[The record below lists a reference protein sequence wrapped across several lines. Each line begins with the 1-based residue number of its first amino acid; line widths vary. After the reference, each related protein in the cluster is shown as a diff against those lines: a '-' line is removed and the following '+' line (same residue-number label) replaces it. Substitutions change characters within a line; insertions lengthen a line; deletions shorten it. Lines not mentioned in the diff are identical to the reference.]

1 MRSNVRLNLAV
12 VASLVLLGAC
22 AKQDAKPAQE
32 AADLVL
38 KNARIYTVDTALP
51 WASSLAIDGGK
62 IAAVGSDEQV
72 AALIGESTRVVD
84 LGGKLVLPGFHDV
97 HAHPVWGGL
106 AYSQCPIYEG
116 TSPKEY
122 QQLIAKCVA
131 AKPGKGWL
139 YGIGWKPGLFVPNGA
154 PDKKLLDEIAPD
166 RPVAI
171 SSIGGHTLW
180 VNSEALRLAGI
191 TRETK
196 DPPNGRIDRDPKT
209 GEPLGA
215 LQEHAMNL
223 VSKLLPPPTREEL
236 DGALAYATRYFNGV
250 GIVGW
255 QDASVSVL
263 PSDPAQII
271 PVYTSALERGELKSH
286 VKLALLWENERGP
299 EQLQDLLAASEKLA
313 KVGIQA
319 KTVKMFIDGV
329 LVPRTGALI
338 EPYADQHDTR
348 GELQI
353 PLDVYNN
360 AIAEFDARGFQV
372 HVHAIGDLA
381 VRATLDA
388 FAKAREKN
396 GPKDN
401 RHLMSH
407 LNLITPEDQ
416 PRFAQLGVVPVF
428 QPLWARWDEY
438 MRMTAVRVGA
448 ERMKYMYPSGSL
460 LRGGATIAYGS
471 DWAVASANPLEGIE
485 VALTRR
491 EPGATSGEALTPEEV
506 ITLEQAIRGYTLN
519 SAFANHAE
527 EVSGSLQVGKSADL
541 VVMDKDVFKIPVTE
555 IGKAKVLTTLIAGEA
570 VHGTL

>member
-1 MRSNVRLNLAV
+1 MRSKVEFSVGV

-22 AKQDAKPAQE
+22 AKDEKPARE
-32 AADLVL
+32 AADFVL

-72 AALIGESTRVVD
+72 APFIGENTRVVD

-97 HAHPVWGGL
+97 HAHPVGGGL
-106 AYSQCPIYEG
+106 AYSQCPIHEG

-122 QQLIAKCVA
+122 QQLVAKCVA

-139 YGIGWKPGLFVPNGA
+139 FGTGWKPGIFVPDGIPN
-154 PDKKLLDEIAPD
+154 KKLLDEIAPD

-180 VNSEALRLAGI
+180 VNSEALRVAGI
-191 TRETK
+191 TRDTK

-209 GEPLGA
+209 GEPVGA
-215 LQEHAMNL
+215 LQEHAINL
-223 VSKLLPPPTREEL
+223 VGKLLPPPTREDL
-236 DGALAYATRYFNGV
+236 DGALAYATQYFNGV

-263 PSDPAQII
+263 PTDPTQVI
-271 PVYTSALERGELKSH
+271 PVYASAQERGGLKSH

-299 EQLQDLLAASEKLA
+299 EQLQDLLEASEKLA
-313 KVGIQA
+313 KVGVQA
-319 KTVKMFIDGV
+319 RTVKMFIDGV

-372 HVHAIGDLA
+372 HVHAIGDLG
-381 VRATLDA
+381 VRVTLDA
-388 FAKAREKN
+388 FAKVRERN

-407 LNLITPEDQ
+407 LNLITPQDQ
-416 PRFAQLGVVPVF
+416 PRFAQLGVIPVF

-438 MRMTAVRVGA
+438 MRMTAIRVGD

-460 LRGGATIAYGS
+460 LRGGATLAYGS
-471 DWAVASANPLEGIE
+471 DWPVASANPLEGIE

-491 EPGATSGEALTPEEV
+491 EPGVTSGEALTPEEV
-506 ITLEQAIRGYTLN
+506 ITLDQAIHAYTLG
-519 SAFANHAE
+519 SAFANHVDD
-527 EVSGSLQVGKSADL
+527 VSGSLQVGKSADL
-541 VVMDKDVFKIPVTE
+541 VVMDRDVFKIPVTE

-570 VHGTL
+570 VHGAL